1 MSLKDT
7 IRGAREEAE
16 ASGNPFERKKAV
28 AEVEESVEVK
38 NAKRRATGS
47 VASAKPRRE
56 AAAGVRVVSSSG
68 KTTKGKS
75 EMTKEERKAE
85 RNREREKEDRR
96 YSLTQAYLEEDEDYK
111 AAHKT
116 WWIFLG
122 AGIALVVVAFTLYGL
137 VNQQGAEASPVMAFL
152 ALASMVL
159 AYVAIIGGLIY
170 DWVKIRPLRQKIT
183 KRVESMSDKRV
194 KTILNQKAREQA
206 EEERRKARKAQAKS
220 R

>member
-7 IRGAREEAE
+7 IRGARAEAE
-16 ASGNPFERKKAV
+16 ANGNPFERSKGSAQEGAS
-28 AEVEESVEVK
+28 AETEK
-38 NAKRRATGS
+38 PRRRPGRS
-47 VASAKPRRE
+47 VATAKPSRE

-68 KTTKGKS
+68 KTTKNQS

-96 YSLTQAYLEEDEDYK
+96 YSLTQAYMEEDEEYK

-122 AGIALVVVAFTLYGL
+122 VGMALVVVAFTLYGF
-137 VNQQGAEASPVMAFL
+137 VNQQGANASPVLAFL
-152 ALASMVL
+152 ALASMVC
-159 AYVAIIGGLIY
+159 AYICIIGGLIY
-170 DWVKIRPLRQKIT
+170 DWVKIRPLRQKVA

-194 KTILNQKAREQA
+194 RTVLNQKAREQA
-206 EEERRKARKAQAKS
+206 EEERRKARKANAKS
-220 R
+220 